1 MIRLENKKRN
11 YVINVPTSFKEVN
24 FEELLNVVRNVK
36 VSEHYAM
43 IALCQ
48 SFTPF
53 NVALLGTKGKD
64 VNIPVSA
71 NFIKAN
77 DPGNKIDAKPGDKL
91 IISRSDLEMSTH
103 ISVTFGLSTSVIG
116 STVAD
121 NPSVATMLRT
131 EPTDENGNPVKELIA
146 VEFKLVPLTAI
157 KAVVDRSIGTTDVY
171 KTNNVDSQS

>member
-11 YVINVPTSFKEVN
+11 YVIDVPTNFKEVN
-24 FEELLNVVRNVK
+24 FDELLNVVRNVK

-53 NVALLGTKGKD
+53 NIALLGTKGKD

-116 STVAD
+116 ATIAD

-131 EPTDENGNPVKELIA
+131 EPVDENGNPVKELIA

-157 KAVVDRSIGTTDVY
+157 KAVVDRSILTTDVY
-171 KTNNVDSQS
+171 KTDNIDCQS

>member
-1 MIRLENKKRN
+1 MIRLENKKSN

-24 FEELLNVVRNVK
+24 FDELLNVVRNVK

-64 VNIPVSA
+64 INIPVSA

-77 DPGNKIDAKPGDKL
+77 DPGNKIDAKAGDKL

-103 ISVTFGLSTSVIG
+103 LSVTFGLSTSVIG
-116 STVAD
+116 ATIAD

-131 EPTDENGNPVKELIA
+131 EPVDENGNLVKELIA

-157 KAVVDRSIGTTDVY
+157 KAVVDRSIGATDIY

>member
-11 YVINVPTSFKEVN
+11 YVINVPTNFKEVN
-24 FEELLNVVRNVK
+24 FDELLNVVRNVK

-53 NVALLGTKGKD
+53 NIALLGTKGKD
-64 VNIPVSA
+64 INIPVSA

-77 DPGNKIDAKPGDKL
+77 DPGNKIDAKAGDKI
-91 IISRSDLEMSTH
+91 IISRSDLELSTH

-116 STVAD
+116 STIAD

-131 EPTDENGNPVKELIA
+131 EPVDKNGNPVKELIA
-146 VEFKLVPLTAI
+146 IEFKLVPLTAI
-157 KAVVDRSIGTTDVY
+157 KAVVDRNIGTTDIY
-171 KTNNVDSQS
+171 KTNDIDCQS

>member
-1 MIRLENKKRN
+1 MIRLENKKRK
-11 YVINVPTSFKEVN
+11 YVINVPTNFKEVN
-24 FEELLNVVRNVK
+24 FDELLNVVKNVK

-53 NVALLGTKGKD
+53 NVALLGTKRKD

-91 IISRSDLEMSTH
+91 IISRSDLELSTH
-103 ISVTFGLSTSVIG
+103 LSVTFGLSTSVIG
-116 STVAD
+116 ATIAD
-121 NPSVATMLRT
+121 NPLVATMLRT
-131 EPTDENGNPVKELIA
+131 DPVDENGNPVKELIA
-146 VEFKLVPLTAI
+146 IEFKLVPLTAI
-157 KAVVDRSIGTTDVY
+157 KAVVDRNIDTTDAY
-171 KTNNVDSQS
+171 TAYDMDYQS

>member
-1 MIRLENKKRN
+1 MIQLKNEKRN
-11 YVINVPTSFKEVN
+11 YVINVPTSFKEVDFN
-24 FEELLNVVRNVK
+24 ELLNVVRNIK

-53 NVALLGTKGKD
+53 NIALLGTKGKD
-64 VNIPVSA
+64 VNVPVSA
-71 NFIKAN
+71 NFIKSN
-77 DPGNKIDAKPGDKL
+77 DPGNKIDAKPGDKV

-103 ISVTFGLSTSVIG
+103 LSVTFALSTSAIG
-116 STVAD
+116 ATVVD

-131 EPTDENGNPVKELIA
+131 NPVDENGDPVKELIA

-171 KTNNVDSQS
+171 KTAL

>member
-1 MIRLENKKRN
+1 MIQLKNEKRN
-11 YVINVPTSFKEVN
+11 YVINVPTNFKEVN
-24 FEELLNVVRNVK
+24 FNELLNVVRNIK

-53 NVALLGTKGKD
+53 NIALLGTKGKD
-64 VNIPVSA
+64 VNVPVSA

-77 DPGNKIDAKPGDKL
+77 DPGNKIDAKAGDKVV
-91 IISRSDLEMSTH
+91 ISRSDLEMSTH
-103 ISVTFGLSTSVIG
+103 LSVTFALSTSAIG
-116 STVAD
+116 ATVVD

-131 EPTDENGNPVKELIA
+131 NPVDENGDPVKELIA

-157 KAVVDRSIGTTDVY
+157 KAVVDRSIGTTDFY
-171 KTNNVDSQS
+171 KTAL

>member
-1 MIRLENKKRN
+1 MIRLENKKSN

-24 FEELLNVVRNVK
+24 FDELLNVVRNVK
-36 VSEHYAM
+36 VSEYYAM

-64 VNIPVSA
+64 INIPVSA

-77 DPGNKIDAKPGDKL
+77 DPGNKIDAKAGDKL

-103 ISVTFGLSTSVIG
+103 LSVTFGLSTSVIG
-116 STVAD
+116 ATIAD

-131 EPTDENGNPVKELIA
+131 EPVDENGNLVKELIA

-157 KAVVDRSIGTTDVY
+157 KAVVDRSIGATDIY
-171 KTNNVDSQS
+171 KINNVDSQS

>member
-1 MIRLENKKRN
+1 MIQLKNEKRN
-11 YVINVPTSFKEVN
+11 YVINVPTSFKEVDFN
-24 FEELLNVVRNVK
+24 ELLNVVRNIK

-53 NVALLGTKGKD
+53 NIALLGTKGKD
-64 VNIPVSA
+64 VNVPVSA
-71 NFIKAN
+71 NFIKSN
-77 DPGNKIDAKPGDKL
+77 DPGNKIDAKAGDKVV
-91 IISRSDLEMSTH
+91 ISRSDLEMSTH
-103 ISVTFGLSTSVIG
+103 LSVTFALSTSAIG
-116 STVAD
+116 ATVVD

-131 EPTDENGNPVKELIA
+131 NPVDENGDPVKELIA

-171 KTNNVDSQS
+171 KTAL

>member
-1 MIRLENKKRN
+1 MIKLENKKRN
-11 YVINVPTSFKEVN
+11 YVINVPTNFKEVN
-24 FEELLNVVRNVK
+24 FDELLNVVRNIK
-36 VSEHYAM
+36 VSEHYAV

-53 NVALLGTKGKD
+53 NLALLGTKGKD
-64 VNIPVSA
+64 VNVPVSA

-77 DPGNKIDAKPGDKL
+77 DPGNKIDAKAGDKV

-103 ISVTFGLSTSVIG
+103 LSVTFGLSTSVIG
-116 STVAD
+116 ATIAD

-131 EPTDENGNPVKELIA
+131 EPVDEKGNPVKEIIA

-157 KAVVDRSIGTTDVY
+157 KAVVDRSIATTDIY
-171 KTNNVDSQS
+171 KTVDVESQS

>member
-53 NVALLGTKGKD
+53 NIALLGTKGKD

-103 ISVTFGLSTSVIG
+103 LSVTFGLSTSVIG
-116 STVAD
+116 STIAD

-157 KAVVDRSIGTTDVY
+157 KAVVDRSIATTDVY
-171 KTNNVDSQS
+171 KTNDVDCQS